1 MDEPFYPPENYYRV
15 AVKAL
20 VFDEDKRLLVC
31 ADDQGEWS
39 MPGGGWDHGEDYEAG
54 IIREVAEELGA
65 SVASIGH
72 LSFFY
77 RCQAQHGQ
85 PKICLAFP
93 VTLEE
98 FTFSPNDDEIAE
110 IRFVT
115 KEEFLA
121 LRFQKGEAPVQAYAG
136 QIWQQVEKNSQNR

>member
-1 MDEPFYPPENYYRV
+1 MNEPFYPPENYYRV

-20 VFDEDKRLLVC
+20 IFDEERRLLVC
-31 ADDQGEWS
+31 ADDQGRWS

-65 SVASIGH
+65 RVTSIGPI
-72 LSFFY
+72 SFFY
-77 RCQAQHGQ
+77 RCQAHHGQ
-85 PKICLAFP
+85 PKISLAFP
-93 VTLEE
+93 VTLEK

-121 LRFQKGEAPVQAYAG
+121 LPFQDGEAPVQAYAG
-136 QIWQQVEKNSQNR
+136 QIWQLVEKKR